1 MARVPLEK
9 QEVATGKMVLNVA
22 NVGLTEEQ
30 FLQLC
35 RDNRDWR
42 MELTA
47 RKELVIMSPAGLK
60 SGWRENVLCF
70 HLTGWALKDGTG
82 TVFGPSSGYRLPN
95 SAIRG
100 PDASWVR
107 KERLGDFNDPE
118 LEKFGH
124 LCPDFVAE
132 VLSPSETLRE
142 LKEKMAEYMANGAQ
156 LGWLMDPYKSRV
168 YIYRPGQAVQS
179 LKNPATISG
188 DPVLPGFVFNV
199 AEIFLAH

>member
-1 MARVPLEK
+1 M
-9 QEVATGKMVLNVA
+9 
-22 NVGLTEEQ
+22 
-30 FLQLC
+30 F
-35 RDNRDWR
+35 
-42 MELTA
+42 
-47 RKELVIMSPAGLK
+47 
-60 SGWRENVLCF
+60 
-70 HLTGWALKDGTG
+70 
-82 TVFGPSSGYRLPN
+82 SSYRLGTKGPDWHRFRPVLRL
-95 SAIRG
+95 SAAEQRDPW